1 MGRTYDGVA
10 AVSDSSI
17 EITFTYRRT
26 RCRERIKLEPTPA
39 NLKRASQHR
48 AAVLDAIVKG
58 TFNYA
63 ATFPDSPRRLKFADT
78 PGEVTTVERYL
89 ESWITQRKNQLK
101 ASTWRSY
108 RAIITLIIKQFG
120 TLNLSELKRPAL
132 KAWLSAMK
140 CGNKRLAN
148 VQSPLRQAL
157 HDAVMDDL
165 LETNPMHDWIYKNAD
180 AIKAIDDVD
189 PFSIQEEELIL
200 KQLTGQTR
208 NMFQFFFWTGLR
220 TSELTA
226 LRWGDIDWI
235 RGEFK
240 IDRAQTQ
247 AADEAET
254 PKTKAGRRTVKLLPP
269 AMEALVAQKV
279 HTYLLGQEIF
289 HDPRYNAPWT
299 GDQPIRDG
307 FWIPALRRAKVRY
320 RRPYQTR
327 HTYASRMLTAGESPM
342 WVAAQMGHSDWGMI
356 RRVYGKWIPDA
367 QPEAGMK
374 AFAMFNATKKEGMG

>member
-26 RCRERIKLEPTPA
+26 RCRERLKLQPTPA

-63 ATFPDSPRRLKFADT
+63 VTFPDSPRRALFADR

-89 ESWITQRKNQLK
+89 ETWIAQRKNQLK
-101 ASTWRSY
+101 ASTWRDY
-108 RAIITLIIKQFG
+108 RKIITIVVKQFG

-132 KAWLSAMK
+132 KAWLSGMQ
-140 CGNKRLAN
+140 CSNKRLAN
-148 VQSPLRQAL
+148 IQSPLRQAL
-157 HDAVMDDL
+157 HDAVMDEL
-165 LETNPMHDWIYKNAD
+165 LETNPMHEWTYKNAD
-180 AIKAIDDVD
+180 AIKAEDDVD
-189 PFSIQEEELIL
+189 PFSIAEEELIL
-200 KQLTGQTR
+200 KQLTGQAR

-220 TSELTA
+220 TSELVA
-226 LRWGDIDWI
+226 LRWGDIDWA

-240 IDRAQTQ
+240 ISRAQTQ
-247 AADEAET
+247 AATEAET
-254 PKTKAGRRTVKLLPP
+254 PKTLSGRRTVKLLPP
-269 AMEALVAQKV
+269 ALEALLAQKV
-279 HTYLLGQEIF
+279 HTYMFGAEIF
-289 HDPRYNAPWT
+289 HNPRLGAPWS
-299 GDQPIRDG
+299 GDQAIRFG
-307 FWIPALRRAKVRY
+307 IWEPALRRAKVRY

-374 AFAMFNATKKEGMG
+374 AFAMFNAAKEEGK